1 MASCYLMIESEWKV
15 KCALSIWK
23 LLGMYLSEK
32 TDAGNMFHSFA
43 FLIRNVNINRLA
55 QIGGFFKKK
64 FDKPCAW
71 DGYVIFNLNIDQ
83 QVADLAQASPATVSR
98 CGMVYIDPYEMGYLP
113 LVRSWLELGVEKNTF
128 NQENA
133 DFLYE
138 LFQMLEV
145 GVTHVNTNCLV
156 GIKQVLPD
164 LIFCIKKY
172 LVKNFRSDINCK
184 HFASPLSP
192 KISKYSDAATVRS
205 LLSPIYSVPRLS
217 SHCVFKNVREA

>member
-1 MASCYLMIESEWKV
+1 M
-15 KCALSIWK
+15 
-23 LLGMYLSEK
+23 
-32 TDAGNMFHSFA
+32 
-43 FLIRNVNINRLA
+43 
-55 QIGGFFKKK
+55 
-64 FDKPCAW
+64 
-71 DGYVIFNLNIDQ
+71 
-83 QVADLAQASPATVSR
+83 ADLAQASPATVSR

-205 LLSPIYSVPRLS
+205 LSSPIYSVPRLS